1 MSAWGQMDWDK
12 KLKLPKHW
20 VEASLILVLRLGFL
34 FKVGPALTLLL
45 RAAAYLLLPVATGI
59 ALLPVAA
66 ALSPRETDSK
76 MNLPEG
82 ILRPERVA
90 KWLLEEEKAISKKSL
105 FGGGEVWLL

>member
-1 MSAWGQMDWDK
+1 MDVCLGADGLGQEAEVAQT
-12 KLKLPKHW
+12 LGGSFFVPKIR
-20 VEASLILVLRLGFL
+20 AGRLL
-34 FKVGPALTLLL
+34 KVGSVLTLLL
-45 RAAAYLLLPVATGI
+45 RVATGI